1 MNIYPF
7 FRNFKNIEL
16 CFFLSISQFN
26 LDFMEEFVAYIVKN
40 LVTNPEAV
48 EIRSIED
55 EDNESIKLEIRV
67 AAEDIG
73 KIIGRRGNTIHAL
86 RTILRRVC
94 SRLKKKV
101 QIDLVQPENGTDVIA
116 DQDYVCDNDSSNSTE
131 DTFGESD
138 TCCSGHCHYDEDLN
152 QEEQEEGNM
161 HHSCE
166 CSNHH

>member
-1 MNIYPF
+1 
-7 FRNFKNIEL
+7 
-16 CFFLSISQFN
+16 
-26 LDFMEEFVAYIVKN
+26 MEEFVAYIVKN

-55 EDNESIKLEIRV
+55 EASESIKLEIRV
-67 AAEDIG
+67 AAQDIG

-101 QIDLVQPENGTDVIA
+101 QIDLIQPEDRNDIIPDHDCIGDDPSTD
-116 DQDYVCDNDSSNSTE
+116 STE
-131 DTFGESD
+131 DDFVTSE
-138 TCCSGHCHYDEDLN
+138 TCCQGHCKYEDLD
-152 QEEQEEGNM
+152 QEEEEDSV

>member
-1 MNIYPF
+1 
-7 FRNFKNIEL
+7 
-16 CFFLSISQFN
+16 
-26 LDFMEEFVAYIVKN
+26 MEEFVAYIVKN

-55 EDNESIKLEIRV
+55 EANESIKLEIRV
-67 AAEDIG
+67 AAQDIG

-101 QIDLVQPENGTDVIA
+101 QIDLIQPEDGNDVICNE
-116 DQDYVCDNDSSNSTE
+116 DYICDDVSSMPIE
-131 DTFGESD
+131 DDFLISKK
-138 TCCSGHCHYDEDLN
+138 CCQGHCNCED
-152 QEEQEEGNM
+152 QEEDPVI